1 MMVLQTTIPARFPVK
16 VNSQAYVHA
25 RLAGLLQD
33 AVQHLGLVP
42 RPLSSMT
49 PGAQA
54 TVQE

>member
-1 MMVLQTTIPARFPVK
+1 MVLQTTIPARFPVK